1 VGIFGRRRDTSQSGA
16 AADDSADVLDAE
28 EAESVRDD
36 EVSDDEVSDDDGSDD
51 DGSDD
56 DGSDDDGSD
65 DDGSDDDE
73 HEMEWSHSRVRG
85 PFDHDEVDSDEGYLD
100 LGGLW
105 VPAVD
110 GMQLRLEV
118 DEASQAILGAQVVL
132 GASVIQLQA
141 YAAPR
146 TMGVWREIRTEIGQG
161 VLAQGGTVQVTDGP
175 FGKQLT
181 ATLKG
186 GVSMRFLGVDGP
198 RWFLRGVL
206 SGPAAT
212 DDAAAERLVEVMRK
226 VVVVR
231 GSEAMAPRELL
242 PMRLPDLPADADNP
256 SATDADGPTRTAAD
270 LKPFERGPEITEVR

>member
-1 VGIFGRRRDTSQSGA
+1 MGIFGRRRDTSQSGA

-36 EVSDDEVSDDDGSDD
+36 EVSDDEV
-51 DGSDD
+51 SDD

-256 SATDADGPTRTAAD
+256 SATDADGPTRAAAD